1 MYQEIYVIE
10 DNKKLT
16 KKLEKIFENEKEYI
30 FTDVNS
36 NYIEEG
42 IKTIPDLI
50 IIDEDSIKEDIIKIC
65 DTIRNFHE
73 NLITPIVVISS
84 NIDKEHR
91 LNILKSNVEY
101 FIKSPMDDE
110 YIYYTIRNIIRL
122 MSNNRKVSPLTGLPG
137 NIQIQVE
144 LRKRLLKK
152 EEFNVLYFDLDNFK
166 EYNDTYGFLKGD
178 EVIKFTAKTILK
190 IMHQYKLEDS
200 FVGHIGGDDFVGI
213 ISDVDYEKLCQDIIT
228 TFDICI
234 KEYFDKEDLERG
246 YLEVENRKGIIEQF
260 PITAISIGVVQVHP
274 GEYENPLEIGEVGA
288 QVKHLAKTQLGSA
301 YEINRRKNNI
311 DN

>member
-1 MYQEIYVIE
+1 MYQEIFVIE
-10 DNKKLT
+10 DDKNLT
-16 KKLEKIFENEKEYI
+16 NNLKRIFSEEKDYI
-30 FTDVNS
+30 FTNVNS
-36 NYIEEG
+36 NNVDEE

-50 IIDEDSIKEDIIKIC
+50 IIDEDNISKNIIEIC
-65 DTIRNFHE
+65 NYIRNV
-73 NLITPIVVISS
+73 NDNSISPIMVISS
-84 NIDKEHR
+84 TIDKEHR
-91 LNILKSNVEY
+91 LDILKSNVEY

-122 MSNNRKVSPLTGLPG
+122 MSSNRKVSPLTGLPG

-152 EEFNVLYFDLDNFK
+152 ENFVVFYFDLDNFK

-190 IMHQYKLEDS
+190 TMHDYGAEDI

-228 TFDICI
+228 MFDNNI
-234 KEYFDKEDLERG
+234 KEYFNPDDIERG
-246 YLEVENRKGIIEQF
+246 YLEVANRKGIIEQF
-260 PITAISIGVVQVHP
+260 PITAISIGVVKVQP
-274 GEYENPLEIGEVGA
+274 EDYENALEIGEVGA
-288 QVKHLAKTQLGSA
+288 QVKHLAKTQMGSA
-301 YEINRRKNNI
+301 YAINRRKY
-311 DN
+311 

>member
-10 DNKKLT
+10 DNEVLTNKL
-16 KKLEKIFENEKEYI
+16 KKIFENEKEYI
-30 FTDVNS
+30 FINVNS
-36 NYIEEG
+36 NNVEEG
-42 IKTIPDLI
+42 MQTIPDLI
-50 IIDEDSIKEDIIKIC
+50 IIDEDNISANTVDIC
-65 DTIRNFHE
+65 NFIRKNND
-73 NLITPIVVISS
+73 NLITPIMVISS
-84 NIDKEHR
+84 TIDKEHR
-91 LNILKSNVEY
+91 LNILKTDVEY

-122 MSNNRKVSPLTGLPG
+122 MSSNRKVSPLTGLPG

-152 EEFNVLYFDLDNFK
+152 EEFAILYFDLDNFK

-178 EVIKFTAKTILK
+178 EVIKFTAKTILR

-213 ISDVDYEKLCQDIIT
+213 ISDIDYEKLCQDIIMV
-228 TFDICI
+228 FDNNI
-234 KEYFDKEDLERG
+234 KEYFNKEDIEKG

-260 PITAISIGVVQVHP
+260 PITAISIGVVKVNP
-274 GEYENPLEIGEVGA
+274 GEYKNPLEIGEVGA
-288 QVKHLAKTQLGSA
+288 QVKHLAKTQIGSSYA
-301 YEINRRKNNI
+301 INRRKI
-311 DN
+311 

>member
-10 DNKKLT
+10 DNEILTNKL
-16 KKLEKIFENEKEYI
+16 KKIFENEKEYVFI
-30 FTDVNS
+30 NVNS
-36 NYIEEG
+36 NNVVEG
-42 IKTIPDLI
+42 MQTIPDLI
-50 IIDEDSIKEDIIKIC
+50 IIDEDNMSADVVEVC
-65 DTIRNFHE
+65 NYIRKNNE
-73 NLITPIVVISS
+73 NAITPIMVISS
-84 NIDKEHR
+84 TIDKEHR
-91 LNILKSNVEY
+91 LNILKTDVEY

-110 YIYYTIRNIIRL
+110 YIYYTIKNIVRL
-122 MSNNRKVSPLTGLPG
+122 MSSNRKVSPLTGLPG

-152 EEFNVLYFDLDNFK
+152 EEFAILYFDLDNFK

-178 EVIKFTAKTILK
+178 EVIKFTARTILK
-190 IMHQYKLEDS
+190 VMHHYKLENT

-213 ISDVDYEKLCQDIIT
+213 ISDVDYERLCQDIIAL
-228 TFDICI
+228 FDTNI
-234 KEYFDKEDLERG
+234 KEYFNPEDIEKG

-260 PITAISIGVVQVHP
+260 PITAISIGVVKVHP

-301 YEINRRKNNI
+301 YAINRRKY
-311 DN
+311 